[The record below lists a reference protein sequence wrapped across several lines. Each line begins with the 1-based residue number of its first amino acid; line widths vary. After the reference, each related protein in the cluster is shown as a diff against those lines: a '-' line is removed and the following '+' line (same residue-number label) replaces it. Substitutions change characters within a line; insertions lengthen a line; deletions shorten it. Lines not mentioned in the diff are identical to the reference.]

1 MNNTKYTFRIE
12 KNFSL
17 TWRTSSRAVGW
28 GSANGL
34 AELLRHYNRPG
45 SKRPYKLDLS
55 KMPTNLSAAQEY
67 MQACLVVQ
75 DELCK
80 LTEEEWQTFVLPDP
94 TIVAAKE
101 ANERAQMV
109 LPVVPA

>member
-1 MNNTKYTFRIE
+1 
-12 KNFSL
+12 
-17 TWRTSSRAVGW
+17 
-28 GSANGL
+28 
-34 AELLRHYNRPG
+34 
-45 SKRPYKLDLS
+45 
-55 KMPTNLSAAQEY
+55 